1 MSLLFVGID
10 WAARRHELC
19 VIDQAG
25 AIVLRLG
32 FAHSE
37 RGVREALTRLRRL
50 GRAAELP
57 VAIERPSG
65 LLVDRLLEAGHPVVP
80 VHPNAF
86 AAARSRWG
94 AAGAKSDPGDA
105 FKLADYLRTDGHRL
119 RRLKPVDPRSRELQ
133 ALSRLRD
140 DHVKAK
146 VAASNQL
153 SALLDQH
160 WPGAKAI
167 FARLDS
173 QIALDFLNRYPTTE
187 SASRLG
193 ESRLSAFLHRH
204 SYCGRRST
212 RELLERL
219 RQAPRP
225 VAGLD
230 PEIVA
235 ELVRGQARLLG
246 TLLET
251 IADLDRALAATL
263 GQHEKAHALEPLP
276 RIGEINLAQIVA
288 EVGPVLER
296 AETVEQAAAEIGAA
310 PVTKASGEHRAVTFR
325 HACNTKARQGLA
337 TFADNSRHASPWAAA
352 VYSQARARGCRHPH
366 AVRILM
372 RAWLRVIWACW
383 HSGRRYDPARHTALQ
398 RLREPRGLT

>member
-10 WAARRHELC
+10 WAARSHELC
-19 VIDQAG
+19 VVDG
-25 AIVLRLG
+25 EGTIVLRFG
-32 FAHSE
+32 FAHTE
-37 RGVREALTRLRRL
+37 RGVSEALARLCEL
-50 GRAAELP
+50 APAAELP

-65 LLVDRLLEAGHPVVP
+65 LLVDRLLEAAHPVVP

-105 FKLADYLRTDGHRL
+105 YKLADFLRTDRQRL
-119 RRLKPVDPRSRELQ
+119 RQLKPVDPRIRELQ
-133 ALSRLRD
+133 APSRLRD
-140 DHVKAK
+140 DHIAAK
-146 VAASNQL
+146 FAATNQL
-153 SALLDQH
+153 AALLDQH
-160 WPGAKAI
+160 WPGGKAI

-173 QIALDFLNRYPTTE
+173 QIALDFLERYPTPE

-193 ESRLSAFLHRH
+193 ESRLAAFLRRH

-212 RELLERL
+212 HELLERL

-225 VAGLD
+225 VAALD

-235 ELVRGQARLLG
+235 ELVRAQARLLRM
-246 TLLET
+246 LLET
-251 IADLDRALAATL
+251 IADLDRAVAAAV
-263 GQHEKAHALEPLP
+263 GQHEKAHALKPLP

-296 AETVEQAAAEIGAA
+296 ADTVEQAAAEVGAA

-325 HACNTKARQGLA
+325 HSCNTKARQALG
-337 TFADNSRHASPWAAA
+337 TFADNSRHDSPWAAA
-352 VYSQARARGCRHPH
+352 VYAQARARGCRHPH
-366 AVRILM
+366 AIRILM

-383 HSGRRYDPARHTALQ
+383 HSGQPYHPARHTAVQ
-398 RLREPRGLT
+398 RLRYAEGLT